1 MSRSLAQAFAARMY
15 YYAVDADVG
24 YSQPNRWSIRA
35 LSGQSAPGAQ
45 AEADCSSMVRTAGD
59 DAGLPMGSASWT
71 GDMRSALVSAGWGCL
86 PWAATGGD
94 ADNLYTG
101 DVLLSEAESG
111 GVGHVAVFVGEDRI
125 CEAWI
130 DGRGD
135 IGGSA
140 WGDGP
145 GDSGG
150 ETRCVGFYAHPYT
163 QAGTWTHVLR
173 PPEDPTGSSST
184 PEGAGSAPAPTPEPP
199 SIEPEDTM
207 HLIKTTTPWGATA
220 YALVNDSLGG
230 ARAVDNSDGGELNA
244 YIRMLGEARWVE
256 WDWYQLLIRRSW
268 EMHNWLVG
276 LIAGAVKVD
285 IDEAV
290 AKIINATR
298 PEGR

>member
-15 YYAVDADVG
+15 YYAEIADVG

-35 LSGQSAPGAQ
+35 LSGQSAPGAR
-45 AEADCSSMVRTAGD
+45 AEADCSSMVATAAD
-59 DAGLPMGSASWT
+59 DVGLPTGGATYT

-94 ADNLYTG
+94 SANLYTG
-101 DVLLSEAESG
+101 DVLLSEAASG

-130 DGRGD
+130 DGTGD

-150 ETRCVGFYAHPYT
+150 ETRCVSFYAHPYT
-163 QAGTWTHVLR
+163 QGGVWTHVLR
-173 PPEDPTGSSST
+173 PPEDPTTSAST
-184 PEGAGSAPAPTPEPP
+184 PEGAGSAPAPTPE
-199 SIEPEDTM
+199 IESENTTM
-207 HLIKTTTPWGATA
+207 HLISTTTPWGTSA
-220 YALVNDSLGG
+220 YALVHDSIGG

-244 YIRMLGEARWVE
+244 YIRMCGEPKWVE
-256 WDWYQLLIRRSW
+256 WDWYNLLIRRSW
-268 EMHNWLVG
+268 EDHNWNLER
-276 LIAGAVKVD
+276 IMAGVREDINAAVDRV
-285 IDEAV
+285 V
-290 AKIINATR
+290 NATR